1 MESRRTPE
9 PEVTGLYLAHHRRL
23 TSVAF
28 RILGQ
33 WQASEDVASE
43 ALLTLWENEPD
54 DPGAWLTVV
63 ATHLALDVA
72 TSAEQ
77 RRTEYIGPW
86 LPDLVASETEYAEVD
101 SALVRLLQTLSPVD
115 RALVVLAD
123 VAGYSSRELAAAL
136 ELTPAAVRQR
146 LSRSRAA
153 LKSAGQ
159 TTTAEPEVV
168 RRLSGLLHRGDLQ
181 EFVGELSEG
190 VVLWTDSGG
199 LSKAARNPVVGRD
212 RVSRFLGGLLRKY
225 GVPAFSLEPGI
236 GGPILVAQSTDMQ
249 RWIVLET
256 DGQQITGIQVQQ
268 TPEKLRR
275 RRNSPGQ

>member
-1 MESRRTPE
+1 MESSRTPE
-9 PEVTGLYLAHHRRL
+9 PEVTGLYLAYHRRL

-54 DPGAWLTVV
+54 DPDAWLTVV
-63 ATHLALDVA
+63 ATRLALDVA

-123 VAGYSSRELAAAL
+123 VAGYSSRELATAL

-168 RRLSGLLHRGDLQ
+168 CRLSGLLHRGDLQ

-199 LSKAARNPVVGRD
+199 LSRAARNPVVGRD

-225 GVPAFSLEPGI
+225 GVPAFSLETGI

-268 TPEKLRR
+268 NPEKLRGR
-275 RRNSPGQ
+275 GNSPGR